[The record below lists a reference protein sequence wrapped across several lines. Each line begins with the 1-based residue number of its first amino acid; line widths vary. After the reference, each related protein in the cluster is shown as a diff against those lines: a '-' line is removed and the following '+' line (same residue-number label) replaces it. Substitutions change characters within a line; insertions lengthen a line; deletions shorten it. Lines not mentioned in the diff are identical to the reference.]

1 MFAIPETCVFVDGQS
16 ATNMLTACGAGTHG
30 IDPLADSDGKE
41 GIKNRIITIAQVAI
55 TLWALLAV
63 GAIVWAGIQYTYSYG
78 EDEKL
83 KKAKS
88 TALFALIGLVLIM
101 WAFPF
106 VDIFINFIYRIAW
119 M

>member
-55 TLWALLAV
+55 TL
-63 GAIVWAGIQYTYSYG
+63 
-78 EDEKL
+78 
-83 KKAKS
+83 
-88 TALFALIGLVLIM
+88 
-101 WAFPF
+101 
-106 VDIFINFIYRIAW
+106 
-119 M
+119 